1 MENLMAIPIVL
12 MAFFAILNPIGNLPV
27 FIALTASDDEKN

>member
-1 MENLMAIPIVL
+1 MAIPIVL